1 MADNGNIKLEINGRS
16 VSAPAGVSVFRA
28 AELNGAYIPSLCSH
42 KDLSPFGGCRLC
54 IVEIDGMRGYP
65 LSCTTTAAE
74 GMKVLTDTVAIQEV
88 RREVLQLILSEHPSS
103 CLICSE
109 AEECRKFMGT
119 VRKAGVTSGCR
130 YCPNDQQC
138 ELQDVVD
145 TLGVA
150 EIDYP
155 ILYRGFE
162 AERGDPFFD
171 RDYNICILCGRC
183 VRMCQEMRGTG
194 ILAFKWR
201 GPETTIGPAFGRSHI
216 EAGCEFCGACVS
228 VCPTGALAEKA
239 SKWDGKP
246 DSALVSTCPFCAIG
260 CQLELWHQDKR
271 FSKALPVLDPEV
283 NDGQACIKGRFCLGE
298 VSHHFERAR
307 KPMSKQGSYW
317 KEVTWDEALDE
328 AAGKLKG
335 LKPGDFAMLLSPDT
349 SNESLYSAQKFTRMA
364 IGTNA
369 VDSSAR
375 RSLTGGFDFW
385 ASLFRGPISI
395 QGINKSSRILAVGL
409 DTRFNFSII
418 GVEIRK
424 ALNKGARLVTVD
436 ERETNLARY
445 AEVWLQPLPGAE
457 GKLLKALVA
466 GMGSE
471 KKGLKAAA
479 KACGVD
485 AAALAEAVE
494 LLEDPEDF
502 TVIVG
507 PAVFR
512 HTATGDLVE
521 ALMALAKIANANV
534 IPVYTG
540 TNTRGA
546 LEMGAFADLLPGV
559 AGRKN
564 KKTVARLEKA
574 WGGKLP
580 SDEGITFDQIYSGEK
595 RPKVLYLV
603 GSAPFFKRPEC
614 DFLIVQDIFEPD
626 FEVDLFL
633 PAASFLES
641 GGTLINIEGRVQEAP
656 RLEELPDSVMYGRAR
671 PDWWIFSR
679 LAGKL
684 GAKGFDYESE
694 EDVLREIASTVSDFP
709 GPGEMDR
716 RRRTLSADKSLP
728 RAEPSAATAKRKKG
742 SFTLVLQPGG
752 YAHRGVDITTKVEG
766 LGIIN
771 PEEGFHIN
779 PEDASSLGVTEGETI
794 VVKAG
799 SATGFAPARLHPEL
813 QRGVVYLFVPE
824 ATGGLSERGDL
835 EALYGLKT
843 NPCSVEVSKNAV

>member
-1 MADNGNIKLEINGRS
+1 MADNGNIKLEINGRR
-16 VSAPAGVSVFRA
+16 VGAPAGVSVFRA
-28 AELNGAYIPSLCSH
+28 AELSGVYIPSLCSH

-65 LSCTTTAAE
+65 LACTTDAEE
-74 GMKVLTDTVAIQEV
+74 GMKVLTDTVAIREI

-103 CLICSE
+103 CLICGE

-130 YCPNDQQC
+130 YCPNDGQC
-138 ELQDVVD
+138 ELQDVVEK
-145 TLGVA
+145 LGVTD
-150 EIDYP
+150 IDYP
-155 ILYRGFE
+155 ILYRGLE

-194 ILAFKWR
+194 VLAFTHR
-201 GPETTIGPAFGRSHI
+201 GPETTIGPAFGRCHI

-239 SKWDGKP
+239 SKWDGEP
-246 DSALVSTCPFCAIG
+246 DAMLVSTCPFCAVG
-260 CQLELWHQDKR
+260 CQLELWHKDGR
-271 FSKALPVLDPEV
+271 FSKALPKLDPEV
-283 NDGQACIKGRFCLGE
+283 NDGQACLKGRFCLGE

-307 KPMSKQGSYW
+307 KPMARRDGYW
-317 KEVTWDEALDE
+317 KEVTWDEALDQ

-335 LKPGDFAMLLSPDT
+335 LGPGDFAMLISPDG
-349 SNESLYSAQKFTRMA
+349 SNESLYAAQKFTRMA

-369 VDSSAR
+369 VDSTGR
-375 RSLTGGFDFW
+375 RSLAGGIGFW
-385 ASLFRGPISI
+385 ANLFRKPISI

-424 ALNKGARLVTVD
+424 ALNKGASLVTVD

-445 AEVWLQPLPGAE
+445 AEVWLQPPPGAE

-471 KKGLKAAA
+471 KKGLEAAA

-485 AAALAEAVE
+485 EATLAEAVE
-494 LLEDPEDF
+494 LLRDPEDL

-512 HTATGDLVE
+512 HAATGDLVE
-521 ALMALAKIANANV
+521 GLTALAKIDNANV

-540 TNTRGA
+540 ANTRGA
-546 LEMGAFADLLPGV
+546 LEMGAFAELLPGA
-559 AGRKN
+559 AGLGN
-564 KKTVARLEKA
+564 KKAVAALEKA

-580 SDEGITFDQIYSGEK
+580 SDEGGTSDRICSGEQ

-603 GSAPFFKRPEC
+603 GAAPFFERPDC

-626 FEVDLFL
+626 FEADLFL

-641 GGTLINIEGRVQEAP
+641 AGTLINIEGRVQEAP
-656 RLEELPDSVMYGRAR
+656 RLEELPDSVLFGRAR
-671 PDWWIFSR
+671 PDWWVFSR

-684 GAKGFDYESE
+684 GVEGFDYESD
-694 EDVLREIASTVSDFP
+694 EDILREIASVVSDFP
-709 GPGEMDR
+709 EPGEIDR
-716 RRRTLSADKSLP
+716 RRRTLRADKNLA
-728 RAEPSAATAKRKKG
+728 RAEPAVAPAKRTRG

-779 PEDASSLGVTEGETI
+779 PEDASSLGVTEGETV

-799 SATGFAPARLHPEL
+799 SVSGSAPARLHPEL

-824 ATGGLSERGDL
+824 ATGGLSGRGGL